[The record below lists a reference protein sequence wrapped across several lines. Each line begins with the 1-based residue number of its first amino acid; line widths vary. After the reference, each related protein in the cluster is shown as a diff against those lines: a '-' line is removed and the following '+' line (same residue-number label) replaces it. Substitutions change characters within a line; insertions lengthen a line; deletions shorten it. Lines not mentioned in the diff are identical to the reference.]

1 LFTFNAYTYLVW
13 EILVCSSTLFIQ

>member
-13 EILVCSSTLFIQ
+13 EILVCSSTPFIQ